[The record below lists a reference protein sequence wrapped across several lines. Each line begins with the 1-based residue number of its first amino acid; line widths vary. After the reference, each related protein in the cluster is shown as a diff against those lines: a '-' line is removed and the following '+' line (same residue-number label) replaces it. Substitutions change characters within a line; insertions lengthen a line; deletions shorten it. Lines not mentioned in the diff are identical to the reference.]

1 MRKFLS
7 AVLLTLSLASG
18 THGAVSEDMSVY
30 VRKDV
35 FEVYMQNINSNME
48 KIISKLDILENK
60 INTLTVTVANLSG
73 QVDELK
79 NRVSDL
85 RNGFYLVSVLF
96 GILLGLPAFNKWY
109 ETRSEKQRE
118 NRMQILTRE
127 DVERL
132 IEAKLSV
139 RPQM

>member
-7 AVLLTLSLASG
+7 AFFITLLSVSVSY
-18 THGAVSEDMSVY
+18 GAASEDMSIY

-35 FEVYMQNINSNME
+35 FEVHMQNINSNME
-48 KIISKLDILENK
+48 KIMSALNALENK
-60 INTLTVTVANLSG
+60 IDTLTVTTANLSG

-109 ETRSEKQRE
+109 ETRSERQRE
-118 NRMQILTRE
+118 ARMQILTRE

-139 RPQM
+139 RPQI